1 MIGFM
6 ANNIFPARIG
16 EIVRAYCI
24 GKKENISKSMVL
36 STIILERAFDGF
48 SLLFLF
54 IITLICYPLSTQIV
68 KIGYIGAIIYLIAT
82 IILIFIKVCDK
93 YIIKLTTLLC
103 RYLPEKIKKTII
115 FHISSFI
122 SGFNVFKSTRDI
134 ILILS
139 YSILLWLTSAISFY
153 FMLIGCNITQIPF
166 IASFIILIT
175 TAIGIAIPS
184 SPGYIGTFQYF
195 VILSLSVFN
204 VDKNTALTYSIILH
218 VTQIIV
224 PVIIGWICL
233 CKEQIS
239 FSEMKVK
246 S

>member
-1 MIGFM
+1 
-6 ANNIFPARIG
+6 
-16 EIVRAYCI
+16 
-24 GKKENISKSMVL
+24 
-36 STIILERAFDGF
+36 
-48 SLLFLF
+48 
-54 IITLICYPLSTQIV
+54 
-68 KIGYIGAIIYLIAT
+68 
-82 IILIFIKVCDK
+82 
-93 YIIKLTTLLC
+93 
-103 RYLPEKIKKTII
+103 
-115 FHISSFI
+115 
-122 SGFNVFKSTRDI
+122 
-134 ILILS
+134 
-139 YSILLWLTSAISFY
+139 
-153 FMLIGCNITQIPF
+153 MLIGCNITQIPF

-233 CKEQIS
+233 CKEQMS